1 MGGVLLEL
9 FIALVF
15 IVVKKKKNIKEE
27 RSLI

>member
-1 MGGVLLEL
+1 LEL